1 MTLNHESPLQYKIIA
16 LIENVFKDGLLQ
28 NSSRIPNIPKNSKFY
43 QQFIG
48 FKREEIGY
56 KIFSNFRV
64 RNGIPEGLRLTY
76 LGNELLKRNFTPYE
90 FNHETVPTPKIYLL
104 FDQKMQWPYY
114 FSKKKLVL
122 YNQDDAAWYKINGHD
137 LPSFLDIL

>member
-16 LIENVFKDGLLQ
+16 LIENVIKDGLLK

-114 FSKKKLVL
+114 FSM
-122 YNQDDAAWYKINGHD
+122 
-137 LPSFLDIL
+137 